1 MNDNSRLIDSF
12 LQNEMSAAE
21 KLAFENQLLTDRTLL
36 EEFNIQKLIIK
47 ASETA
52 GLKNEF
58 AKQIRKKVI
67 ARRFIRWGII
77 VAIVA
82 AGFVFYAIKSNLI
95 FQHKGSEEM
104 LKGFQPVERF
114 DISNAADTIIETKD
128 GVVFAIPA
136 HAFGEGKN
144 IQLEIKTALN
154 AYEIMQ
160 NGLSTMSDTDML
172 QTAGMFCINGFT
184 DGKPASLVKKINV
197 NVPTSKIN
205 PAMQLFDGVEDSSGR
220 INWVNPRPVEKELH
234 TYDVNTL
241 DFYPPKYIPTLK
253 ALKRDYQNKKYTDSL
268 YYSFSGY
275 PHSATPSSTSESP
288 GKIDYFVS
296 DSLKPTDRWGVD
308 TAYYP
313 TREIYQIDPA
323 NIKAIWNKQF
333 SNTIIATKEFEERLR
348 YMHSLCQ
355 PDYLEVYLRSLNKPL
370 YKTDQLIADNSSGE
384 IKNKFLEFASRKDGI
399 VMVTDALQTK
409 LSNYF
414 QQKTKAYREA
424 VEKTW
429 VKYQAELERLNNI
442 AEGKNREEA
451 LRKFTREETAFQEEL
466 CINLTEAYKQIG
478 VNRNCTDTLIV
489 PPPDKY
495 YNVTISTQGWKNL
508 DVYVFDAT
516 KNRQSMEYTDPN
528 TGKIAKLSYKEVYI
542 SVKDEEKFDRLLV
555 YLIPD
560 NLTSFQL
567 IQKKGNSFKESLN
580 YLFRYD
586 AVALAYKGNQ
596 PFFYRLVGLQPGE
609 YTFSLLP
616 VSVEVIKAELKKY
629 SLNKAEA
636 LKTEFEYRLFE
647 QKESMRQ
654 IQLLKDIRFREQIA
668 FSIFNC
674 YEGEYWPAKDSNST
688 KK

>member
-12 LQNEMSAAE
+12 LQNEMSVAE

-67 ARRFIRWGII
+67 ARQFIRWGII

-82 AGFVFYAIKSNLI
+82 AGFIFYAIKSNLI

-136 HAFGEGKN
+136 HAFAGSNN

-160 NGLSTMSDTDML
+160 NGLSTMSDNDML
-172 QTAGMFCINGFT
+172 QTAGMFCINGFA

-197 NVPTSKIN
+197 SVPAKKIN
-205 PAMQLFDGVEDSSGR
+205 PAMQLFDGVEDSSGS
-220 INWVNPRPVEKELH
+220 INWVNPKPVEKELR
-234 TYDVNTL
+234 TYDISTL

-253 ALKRDYQNKKYTDSL
+253 ALKKNYLDKKYTDSL

-275 PHSATPSSTSESP
+275 PHSAIPANTSESP
-288 GKIDYFVS
+288 TKNDYFVS
-296 DSLKPTDRWGVD
+296 DSLKPYDRWAVD
-308 TAYYP
+308 STYYP
-313 TREIYQIDPA
+313 TGGIYQIDPA
-323 NIKAIWNKQF
+323 KIKAIWNQQF
-333 SNTIIATKEFEERLR
+333 NNTIIATKEFEERLR

-370 YKTDQLIADNSSGE
+370 YKTDQQIADNSSGE
-384 IKNKFLEFASRKDGI
+384 IKNKFLEFANRKDGGI
-399 VMVTDALQTK
+399 MMADGLQEK

-414 QQKTKAYREA
+414 QQKSKAYREA

-429 VKYQAELERLNNI
+429 TKYQVELERLNNI
-442 AEGKNREEA
+442 ADEKDREES
-451 LRKFTREETAFQEEL
+451 LRKFTREETVFKEEL
-466 CINLTEAYKQIG
+466 CINLTEAYNQIG
-478 VNRNCTDTLIV
+478 IKRNCNDTVIV
-489 PPPDKY
+489 PPADKY
-495 YNVTISTQGWKNL
+495 YNIIISTPGWKNL

-528 TGKIAKLSYKEVYI
+528 TGKTAKLNYKDVYI
-542 SVKDEEKFDRLLV
+542 SIKDEEKFDRVLV
-555 YLIPD
+555 YLVPD
-560 NLTSFQL
+560 SLSSFQL
-567 IQKKGNSFKESLN
+567 MQKKGSSFKESLN
-580 YLFRYD
+580 SLFRYD

-596 PFFYRLVGLQPGE
+596 PFFYRLSGLHPGE

-616 VSVEVIKAELKKY
+616 VSEAVIKAELKKY
-629 SLNKAEA
+629 SLNKAEE

-647 QKESMRQ
+647 QKENMRQ
-654 IQLLKDIRFREQIA
+654 IQLLKDTRFREQAA

-674 YEGEYWPAKDSNST
+674 YDGEYWPAKDSAS